1 MRVFD
6 IRPLDVEIT
15 TIFTLSELQHLK
27 TILNSAIIRKDM
39 YEEET
44 VRVYE
49 NFLELIESLTKESE
63 EN

>member
-27 TILNSAIIRKDM
+27 MILNGAIIRKDM

>member
-27 TILNSAIIRKDM
+27 LILNGAIIRKDM

>member
-27 TILNSAIIRKDM
+27 MILNGAIICKDM

>member
-27 TILNSAIIRKDM
+27 LVLNGAIIRKDM

-44 VRVYE
+44 VRIYE